1 MEDKRKNKKN
11 RKKKTSKKNKQEITN
26 LLKCLPQC
34 LAIIHTKSL

>member
-1 MEDKRKNKKN
+1 MEDKRKNKKKH
-11 RKKKTSKKNKQEITN
+11 RKKNIEKKKQEITN